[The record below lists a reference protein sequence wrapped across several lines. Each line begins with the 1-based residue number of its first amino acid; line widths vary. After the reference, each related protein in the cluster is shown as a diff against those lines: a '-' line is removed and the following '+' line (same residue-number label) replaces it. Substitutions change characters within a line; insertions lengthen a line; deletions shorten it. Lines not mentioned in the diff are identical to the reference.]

1 VGHTDSAGKLR
12 GVSPLAPGAPAP
24 VVPGVDLDS
33 APRVLFFYKVTCPVC
48 QMAAPAVQAFERA
61 YPGRIV
67 GIGQDPTGKLQA
79 FANEYGTTFDS
90 VSDAPPYPVSDAYG
104 IRVVPTV
111 FLVQAGAIVETVESW
126 NRDGLNSVSVRLADL
141 TGAPYAP
148 VSEPTDGLPPFRPG

>member
-1 VGHTDSAGKLR
+1 MAG
-12 GVSPLAPGAPAP
+12 
-24 VVPGVDLDS
+24 
-33 APRVLFFYKVTCPVC
+33 
-48 QMAAPAVQAFERA
+48 PAVQAFERA
-61 YPGRIV
+61 YPGHMV
-67 GIGQDPTGKLQA
+67 GIGQDPTEKLER

-90 VSDAPPYPVSDAYG
+90 VSDAPPYPISDAYG

-111 FLVQAGAIVETVESW
+111 FLVQAGAIVEAVESW